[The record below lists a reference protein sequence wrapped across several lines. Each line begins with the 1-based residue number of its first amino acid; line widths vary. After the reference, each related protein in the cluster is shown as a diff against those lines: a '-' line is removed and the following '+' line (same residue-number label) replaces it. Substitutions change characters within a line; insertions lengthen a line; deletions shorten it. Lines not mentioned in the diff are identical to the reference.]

1 MTPGLTKTYQASAAV
16 AARRI
21 VKFSGDNQVA
31 QASASG
37 DDMIGVSDM
46 SADVAQGGRV
56 DVRRTGIAELELAG
70 PIGRGKPVT
79 ADANGKGVLCNP
91 GAGTS
96 ASYIGFL
103 EAVDGA
109 AGDIADV
116 FICPGRL
123 RA

>member
-1 MTPGLTKTYQASAAV
+1 MIPGLTLTYQASAAV
-16 AARRI
+16 ARRRI
-21 VKFSGDNQVA
+21 VKFTADRQVG

-37 DDMIGVSDM
+37 DDMIGISDM

-56 DVRRTGIAELELAG
+56 DVRRSGTAELELAG

-79 ADANGKGVLCNP
+79 ADANGRGVLCNP

-109 AGDIADV
+109 AGDIADI
-116 FICPGRL
+116 FICPGRI